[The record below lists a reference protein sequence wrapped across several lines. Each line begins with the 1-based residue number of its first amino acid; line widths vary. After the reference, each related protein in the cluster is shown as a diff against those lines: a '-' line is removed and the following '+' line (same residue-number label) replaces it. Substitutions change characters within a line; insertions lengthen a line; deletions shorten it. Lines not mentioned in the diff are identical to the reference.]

1 MTKYI
6 KKEVEVEVD
15 IDFDD
20 ILDEF
25 GDEIIE
31 FIKDKIWLQKDKD
44 REFLKEIFAH
54 STQIIATAINILAED
69 GSEREFNELF
79 YSLGD
84 TAKEKLSELL
94 TYYARKEIN
103 NGSF

>member
-31 FIKDKIWLQKDKD
+31 FIKDKIWLQKNKD
-44 REFLKEIFAH
+44 RKFLKEIFAH
-54 STQIIATAINILAED
+54 NTQIIAMAINTLAED
-69 GSEREFNELF
+69 GSESDFNELF

-94 TYYARKEIN
+94 TYYARVGN
-103 NGSF
+103 NRSF

>member
-6 KKEVEVEVD
+6 QKEVEVD

-54 STQIIATAINILAED
+54 NTQTIATAINTIAEN
-69 GSEREFNELF
+69 GSESEFNEIF
-79 YSLGD
+79 YSLSD
-84 TAKEKLSELL
+84 EAKEKLSEKFL
-94 TYYARKEIN
+94 KEQK
-103 NGSF
+103 

>member
-6 KKEVEVEVD
+6 KKEVEVEVN

-20 ILDEF
+20 MLDEF
-25 GDEIIE
+25 GDEITE

-54 STQIIATAINILAED
+54 STQTIATAINTIAED
-69 GSEREFNELF
+69 GSESKFNELF

-84 TAKEKLSELL
+84 TAKKKLSELL
-94 TYYARKEIN
+94 TYYAKMEIK
-103 NGSF
+103 

>member
-44 REFLKEIFAH
+44 REFLKEIFTH
-54 STQIIATAINILAED
+54 STQTIATAINTIAED
-69 GSEREFNELF
+69 GSESEFNELF
-79 YSLGD
+79 YALND
-84 TAKEKLSELL
+84 TAKKKLSELL
-94 TYYARKEIN
+94 TYYAKMEIK
-103 NGSF
+103 

>member
-1 MTKYI
+1 MIKYI

-44 REFLKEIFAH
+44 MEFLKEIFAH
-54 STQIIATAINILAED
+54 STQIIATAINTIAEN
-69 GSEREFNELF
+69 GSESDFNELF

-84 TAKEKLSELL
+84 TAKEKLRELL
-94 TYYARKEIN
+94 AYYAKKEIK
-103 NGSF
+103 